1 MLDARLI
8 AKTAPLACVENTL
21 VWKNYRVTVLGDRLF
36 RLERSK
42 KGVFRDSATQA
53 VWFRNAPKQEFSFAE
68 QGGEMVICTAVCK
81 LILRKS
87 RGQVCVELDGKRILA
102 NNRFNLLGTYR
113 TLDNCNGRVYSR
125 RWIKGDIPYKIRLGT
140 GVCSKNGVAVLKD
153 DTLSLGE
160 DGEVKRER
168 ADGSDEY
175 IFAFGDD
182 YRGAVFALYRL
193 TGFPPLVPRFA
204 LGNWWSRYYAYTDE
218 EYLRTI
224 ARFEERG
231 VPLSVATVDMDW
243 HISDE
248 NEMKKRLV
256 AQGKYHERYIGNP
269 AVHLG
274 WTGYSWN
281 KKLFPNPTAFL
292 QALKGKGLKVT
303 LNLHPSDG
311 VRFWEENY
319 EKMANALGRY
329 ESKQEVIPFS
339 FTSARFINAYF
350 KVLHLPL
357 EAQGVDFWWIDWQQP
372 NILWADEQGKNAGA
386 PRHSVTDKKGK
397 VDGGYDPLWALN
409 HYHYLDSAKGGTPLI
424 LSRFAGVGA
433 HRDPLG
439 FSGDTEMSWD
449 TLAFLP
455 YFTATASN
463 IGYTWW
469 SHDIGGHNFGEK
481 NDELYLRHIQYGVF
495 SPINR
500 LHSSCDDTVTKEP
513 WFYGGAGYI
522 AQEFLRFRHRLVPYL
537 YTAAH
542 RTATDGKALVEPLYY
557 EWKSFQAYAYES
569 EYFFGG
575 DMLVLPVVTPAK
587 KDGYARVKGWIPQ
600 GKWVDIFTGDEY
612 EAGKGGKEITLFR
625 NLESIPVLMK
635 AGGILPLA
643 MDGGNGCANPQK
655 LEVWVYSGK
664 GEYTLYEDGK
674 ENGSGGELFTQFIAE
689 FDKNK
694 GAGTQSLCI
703 FAYGD
708 GEVIPKNR
716 EISVRFKDIPQGKV
730 RLFIDGVERAVAPWY
745 TDCAAARFGFE
756 AGKKYRV
763 EVAFVPRTK
772 LQKLKDRAKHD
783 LTLAQAENEKK
794 QVVYTALQGAKSLKA
809 YEKIVDECD
818 LPAIAKHRLNEF

>member
-8 AKTAPLACVENTL
+8 AKTAPFALTENIL
-21 VWKNYRVTVLGDRLF
+21 FWDCYRVTVLGDRLF

-42 KGVFRDSATQA
+42 KGAFRDTATQA
-53 VWFRNAPKQEFSFAE
+53 VWFRNMPKQEFSFAE
-68 QGGEMVICTAVCK
+68 QGEEMVICTAVCK

-125 RWIKGDIPYKIRLGT
+125 RWIKGDIPYTIRLGM
-140 GVCSKNGVAVLKD
+140 GVCGKNGVAVFRD

-182 YRGAVFALYRL
+182 YRGAVCALYRL

-218 EYLRTI
+218 EYLRTV
-224 ARFEERG
+224 ARFEEHG

-248 NEMKKRLV
+248 KEMKKRLV
-256 AQGKYHERYIGNP
+256 GQGKYHEKYIGKP
-269 AVHLG
+269 AVHVG

-281 KKLFPNPTAFL
+281 RKLFPNPTAFL
-292 QALKGKGLKVT
+292 QALKEKGLKVT

-319 EKMANALGRY
+319 EKMANAIGRY
-329 ESKQEVIPFS
+329 ALKQEVIPFS
-339 FTSARFINAYF
+339 FTSAPFINAYF

-357 EAQGVDFWWIDWQQP
+357 EEQGVDFWWIDWQQP
-372 NILWADEQGKNAGA
+372 NILWTDEAENAEASRDSVADKGG
-386 PRHSVTDKKGK
+386 TDEL
-397 VDGGYDPLWALN
+397 YDPLWALN
-409 HYHYLDSAKGGTPLI
+409 HYHYLDNAKGGIPLI
-424 LSRFAGVGA
+424 LSRFAGVGS
-433 HRDPLG
+433 HRYPLG

-449 TLAFLP
+449 TLVFLP

-481 NDELYLRHIQYGVF
+481 KDELYLRHIQYGVF

-522 AQEFLRFRHRLVPYL
+522 AQEFLRFRHRLAPYL
-537 YTAAH
+537 YTAAY
-542 RTATDGKALVEPLYY
+542 RTATDGRALVEPLYY
-557 EWKSFQAYAYES
+557 EWKLPQAYAYKG
-569 EYFFGG
+569 EYLFGG
-575 DMLVLPVVTPAK
+575 DMLVLPIVTPAE
-587 KDGYARVKGWIPQ
+587 KDGYARVNGWIPQ

-612 EAGKGGKEITLFR
+612 EAGKRGREITLFR
-625 NLESIPVLMK
+625 SQESIPVFMK
-635 AGGILPLA
+635 AGGVLPLA

-655 LEVWVYSGK
+655 LEVWVYSGA

-674 ENGSGGELFTQFIAE
+674 ENGGKGVLFTE
-689 FDKNK
+689 FQADFCKNK

-703 FAYGD
+703 FAHGN
-708 GEVIPKNR
+708 GEIIPKNR

-730 RLFIDGVERAVAPWY
+730 RLFIDGVEKSVLPWY
-745 TDCAAARFGFE
+745 TDCAGVRFAFE
-756 AGKKYRV
+756 TGKKYRV
-763 EVAFVPRTK
+763 EVEFALRTK
-772 LQKLKDRAKHD
+772 LQKLKDRAKRE

-794 QVVYTALQGAKSLKA
+794 QRVYSALQKAKSLKA

-818 LPAIAKHRLNEF
+818 LPAVVKHRLKEY